1 VRVVSLSGAGIIS
14 TQATNDQIPD
24 DFSSDASEPLEKFE
38 TVDMGGCPELISLS
52 HDETM

>member
-1 VRVVSLSGAGIIS
+1 MRVVKGVGIIS
-14 TQATNDQIPD
+14 TQAINDQIPD
-24 DFSSDASEPLEKFE
+24 DFDSDASEPLEKFQ